1 MTEETDE
8 FKELRCIPL
17 ESSQLGQVFP
27 LAREVLPDLDLAGWR
42 RYASAL
48 IAKDDDAQR
57 GILAVRNNAGYFCGL
72 AIYHLVPANAGAL
85 LVADH
90 FVVFDLL
97 GRTEVS
103 DVLLTGLDALARHLG
118 CAAVETSLATP
129 RDRLVKRFRAAG
141 HNPKSMLMS
150 KRLAVR

>member
-17 ESSQLGQVFP
+17 ESSQIGQVFP
-27 LAREVLPDLDLAGWR
+27 LAREVLPDLELAGWR
-42 RYASAL
+42 RYASTL
-48 IAKDDDAQR
+48 VAKEDGAQR

-72 AIYHLVPANAGAL
+72 AIYHLVPADAGAL

-90 FVVFDLL
+90 FIVFDLL

-103 DVLLTGLDALARHLG
+103 DVLLTRLDALHRAIAWSSG
-118 CAAVETSLATP
+118 SAPLATIQN
-129 RDRLVKRFRAAG
+129 RC
-141 HNPKSMLMS
+141 
-150 KRLAVR
+150 